1 MSTHYGAMGQLSEH
15 DGEILKVFTPR
26 HWKIICSTPAKGP
39 QCTIKQQALPG
50 SMYFYKVNQS
60 NLRLSALS
68 LTLSELNPIYIHA
81 TVFFCPQHSHLLAK
95 IQSSLRALH
104 LASASGRG
112 TGEKYTLGNDFRTA
126 GCPVK
131 HVALP
136 RILTKPSFKK
146 MDKTS

>member
-81 TVFFCPQHSHLLAK
+81 TVFFLPAAFTLVGTDIVFPPCSTSGLCVWERNWGKIHTWKWLQNSWLPSKACCPSPDPDKAK
-95 IQSSLRALH
+95 
-104 LASASGRG
+104 
-112 TGEKYTLGNDFRTA
+112 
-126 GCPVK
+126 
-131 HVALP
+131 
-136 RILTKPSFKK
+136 FKK
-146 MDKTS
+146 TG